1 MTASDAEAFHR
12 AAVER
17 WKQEPDAIEKLVIKL
32 GWLHL
37 EKAEAILRAKA
48 VEAERDAA
56 EQRAQAAESR
66 EAALR
71 GALRM
76 AERNLCVRFEDWNA
90 AIMCPICDQV
100 AQAGDTID
108 HAPDCPFGLLRAAEG
123 GEG

>member
-71 GALRM
+71 QFVQRVVDTDVPTGQEGLAIIGIR
-76 AERNLCVRFEDWNA
+76 A
-90 AIMCPICDQV
+90 A
-100 AQAGDTID
+100 G
-108 HAPDCPFGLLRAAEG
+108 HALLRAAEG
-123 GEG
+123 GERDD